1 MPGPF
6 GGATF
11 IADASAWNRAAHP
24 RVAGRW
30 TTALRNR
37 QYRRR
42 ARSSTWSSLY
52 SARDREE
59 FDDIAASLAQ
69 LRDVPLTRSVTNAAQ
84 RAYQELAAVRPR
96 NQRSVR
102 LPDLLIAACAQDS
115 GIGVLHY
122 DDDFDRLAEVLAFES
137 RWIARRGSL

>member
-37 QYRRR
+37 QI
-42 ARSSTWSSLY
+42 ATCPIVNLELLY

-59 FDDIAASLAQ
+59 LDDIAASLAQ

-84 RAYQELAAVRPR
+84 RAYRELAAVRPR

-122 DDDFDRLAEVLAFES
+122 DEDFDRLAEVLAFES

>member
-24 RVAGRW
+24 RVADRW

-37 QYRRR
+37 QI
-42 ARSSTWSSLY
+42 ATCPIVNLELLY

-84 RAYQELAAVRPR
+84 RAYRELAALGPR

-122 DDDFDRLAEVLAFES
+122 DEDFDRLAEVLAFES

>member
-11 IADASAWNRAAHP
+11 IADTSAWNRAAHP

-37 QYRRR
+37 QI
-42 ARSSTWSSLY
+42 ATCPIVNLELLY

-69 LRDVPLTRSVTNAAQ
+69 LRDVPLTRSVTTAAQ

-122 DDDFDRLAEVLAFES
+122 DEDFDRLAEVLAFES

>member
-37 QYRRR
+37 QI
-42 ARSSTWSSLY
+42 ATCPIVNLELLY

-122 DDDFDRLAEVLAFES
+122 DEDFDRLAEVLAFES

>member
-1 MPGPF
+1 VPGPF

-37 QYRRR
+37 QI
-42 ARSSTWSSLY
+42 ATCPIVNLELLY

-59 FDDIAASLAQ
+59 FDDISASLAQ

-84 RAYQELAAVRPR
+84 RAYRELAAVRPR

-122 DDDFDRLAEVLAFES
+122 DEDFDRLAEVLAFES

>member
-37 QYRRR
+37 QI
-42 ARSSTWSSLY
+42 ATCPIVNLELLY